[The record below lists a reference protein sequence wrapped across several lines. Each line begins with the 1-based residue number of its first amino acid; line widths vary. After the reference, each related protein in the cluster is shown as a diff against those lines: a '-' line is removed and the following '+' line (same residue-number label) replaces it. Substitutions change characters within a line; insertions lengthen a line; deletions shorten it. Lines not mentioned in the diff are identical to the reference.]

1 MKKQTSKKEVRNQLQ
16 QQMDDF
22 LSKGGA
28 VASIETGI
36 SGRENPA
43 AAPPNHPFAKPKETR
58 TPVLDSI
65 ESIEARRKT
74 KAEPVKKPK
83 SSGPVRKPV
92 LDDFG
97 EIVRWVWVEE

>member
-28 VASIETGI
+28 VANIETGI
-36 SGRENPA
+36 SGREDPA
-43 AAPPNHPFAKPKETR
+43 AAPANHPFAKSKEKR

-65 ESIEARRKT
+65 ESMEARRK
-74 KAEPVKKPK
+74 KKPEPAKKPK
-83 SSGPVRKPV
+83 TSSPVRKPV

-97 EIVRWVWVEE
+97 EIVRWIWVDE